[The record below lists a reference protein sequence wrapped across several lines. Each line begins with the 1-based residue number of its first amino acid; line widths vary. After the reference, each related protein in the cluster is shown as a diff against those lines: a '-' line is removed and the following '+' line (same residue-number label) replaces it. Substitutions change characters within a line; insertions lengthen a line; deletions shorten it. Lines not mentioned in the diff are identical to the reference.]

1 MTLPTGDAA
10 PTAAEQT
17 TDARILR
24 RGLRNIGA
32 MIRIAPKPFA
42 VAALGAMVNTALTLF
57 LSFVIGWVVA
67 EIAVPAYENGEVALG
82 SVVIGVA
89 ALLGTSIIRFS
100 SMCARRIG
108 AGVMMF
114 GVQAHWRRRITRRY
128 LALPVSWHQKHPTGT
143 LLSNAN
149 ADVEAATRP
158 LAPLPFACGTLFMV
172 AIAMVAFF
180 SIDWAVA
187 LVALAMFPTLFA
199 LNALFA
205 TKMAPR
211 AKRAQELRAEVSAVG
226 HESFDGALVVK
237 AMGREAAE
245 TERFSASAT
254 ELRDAM
260 IGVGRLRAAFEPA
273 IAGLPEIGVIL
284 ALLVGL
290 ARFQAGAIDLGQLVT
305 VAFMFSVLAL
315 PVRAIGWVLGDLPG
329 SVVGRER
336 VDHVLAA
343 TGDMTYGDKELQDTG
358 AAAELAFDHV
368 AYAYPDGH
376 EALTD
381 VSFTVEPGST
391 VALVGAT
398 GSGKSTLAH
407 LAARLIDPA
416 RGTVR
421 LDGEDL
427 RDLTHAALARNTALV
442 QQIPFVFDDTVR
454 ANLSLD
460 RAGLDDDRLW
470 DALVAA
476 GAEKFTASLDD
487 GLDTEVGERGTTL
500 SGGQRQRLTL
510 ARALAGRP
518 RLLVLDDATSAVDP
532 KVESQILS
540 GLKHSS
546 ESASVLVVAYRR
558 ATIALADRVVFLEDG
573 RITAQGTHTGLLR
586 DHRPYAELVTAYE
599 RAEAEREFDSEFKDG
614 ELKDGE
620 FHDAEYGDSAFSGG
634 EFNKSE
640 FNDEETA
647 A

>member
-1 MTLPTGDAA
+1 MINTGA
-10 PTAAEQT
+10 
-17 TDARILR
+17 
-24 RGLRNIGA
+24 
-32 MIRIAPKPFA
+32 
-42 VAALGAMVNTALTLF
+42 TLF
-57 LSFVIGWVVA
+57 LSYVVGWVVA
-67 EIAVPAYENGEVALG
+67 KIAVPAYENGEVVLG
-82 SVVIGVA
+82 TVLIGVA
-89 ALLGTSIIRFS
+89 ALLGTSLVRFS

-114 GVQAHWRRRITRRY
+114 NVQAHWRRQITRRY

-172 AIAMVAFF
+172 AVAMVAFF
-180 SIDWAVA
+180 TIDWAVA
-187 LVALAMFPTLFA
+187 MVALGLFPALFA
-199 LNALFA
+199 LNAIFA
-205 TKMAPR
+205 TRMAPR

-245 TERFSASAT
+245 TERFSRSAD

-273 IAGLPEIGVIL
+273 IAGLPEIGVLL

-290 ARFQAGAIDLGQLVT
+290 ARFQSGAINLEQLVT
-305 VAFMFSVLAL
+305 VAFMFSVLAF
-315 PVRAIGWVLGDLPG
+315 PVRAIGWVLGDLPS
-329 SVVGRER
+329 SVVGRRR
-336 VDHVLAA
+336 VDSVLAA
-343 TGDMTYGDKELQDTG
+343 TGDMTYGDKELPETDAPARLEFDT
-358 AAAELAFDHV
+358 V

-376 EALTD
+376 EALSEVT
-381 VSFTVEPGST
+381 FTLEPGTT

-407 LAARLIDPA
+407 LAARLIDPT

-421 LDGEDL
+421 LDGHDL
-427 RDLTHAALARNTALV
+427 RELTHASLARSTALV

-454 ANLSLD
+454 ANLALD
-460 RAGLDDDRLW
+460 RAGLDSAADDRDDRLW

-476 GAEKFTASLDD
+476 GAEKFVAVLDA

-518 RLLVLDDATSAVDP
+518 RLLILDDATSAVDP

-546 ESASVLVVAYRR
+546 DTATVLVVAYRR
-558 ATIALADRVVFLEDG
+558 ATIALADEVVFLEGG
-573 RITAQGTHTGLLR
+573 RITARGPHQELLQTHQ
-586 DHRPYAELVTAYE
+586 PYADLVTAYE
-599 RAEAEREFDSEFKDG
+599 RAEAEREFE
-614 ELKDGE
+614 GE
-620 FHDAEYGDSAFSGG
+620 FDDAENA
-634 EFNKSE
+634 EF
-640 FNDEETA
+640 DEENA

>member
-1 MTLPTGDAA
+1 MTLS
-10 PTAAEQT
+10 TADTAGPGAR
-17 TDARILR
+17 TDDLAGPDDPRILR
-24 RGLRNIGA
+24 EGLRNIGD
-32 MIRIAPKPFA
+32 MIRLAPKPFA
-42 VAALGAMVNTALTLF
+42 VGAAGAMVNTGMTLF
-57 LSFVIGWVVA
+57 LSYVIGWVVA
-67 EIAVPAYENGEVALG
+67 KIAVPAYENGEVVLAT
-82 SVVIGVA
+82 VILGVA

-114 GVQAHWRRRITRRY
+114 GVQAHWRRQITRRY

-172 AIAMVAFF
+172 AVAMVAFIT
-180 SIDWAVA
+180 IDWAVA
-187 LVALAMFPTLFA
+187 LVAVGMFPALFA

-245 TERFSASAT
+245 TERFSGSAN

-273 IAGLPEIGVIL
+273 IAGLPEIGVLL

-290 ARFQAGAIDLGQLVT
+290 VRFEAGAINLEQLVT
-305 VAFMFSVLAL
+305 VSFMFSVLAF
-315 PVRAIGWVLGDLPG
+315 PIRAIGWVLGDLPG
-329 SVVGRER
+329 SVVGRRR
-336 VDHVLAA
+336 VDHVLSS
-343 TGDMTYGDKELQDTG
+343 TGDMAYGDKEIPDTP
-358 AAAELAFDHV
+358 APARLEFDAV

-376 EALTD
+376 EALGD
-381 VSFTVEPGST
+381 VTFTVEPGTT

-398 GSGKSTLAH
+398 GSGKSSLAH
-407 LAARLIDPA
+407 LAARLIDPT

-427 RDLTHAALARNTALV
+427 RDLTHASLARTTALV

-454 ANLSLD
+454 ANLALD
-460 RAGLDDDRLW
+460 RPGLDDDRLW

-476 GAEKFTASLDD
+476 GAEKFTAALEA

-518 RLLVLDDATSAVDP
+518 RLLILDDATSAVDP
-532 KVESQILS
+532 KIESQILS
-540 GLKHSS
+540 GLKRSS
-546 ESASVLVVAYRR
+546 DTASVLVVAYRR
-558 ATIALADRVVFLEDG
+558 ATIALADEVVFLEGG
-573 RITAQGTHTGLLR
+573 RITARGPHHELLQTHQ
-586 DHRPYAELVTAYE
+586 PYADLVTAYE
-599 RAEAEREFDSEFKDG
+599 RAEAEREFDAEFDDAG
-614 ELKDGE
+614 SDE
-620 FHDAEYGDSAFSGG
+620 F
-634 EFNKSE
+634 
-640 FNDEETA
+640 DEENA

>member
-1 MTLPTGDAA
+1 
-10 PTAAEQT
+10 
-17 TDARILR
+17 
-24 RGLRNIGA
+24 
-32 MIRIAPKPFA
+32 
-42 VAALGAMVNTALTLF
+42 
-57 LSFVIGWVVA
+57 
-67 EIAVPAYENGEVALG
+67 
-82 SVVIGVA
+82 
-89 ALLGTSIIRFS
+89 
-100 SMCARRIG
+100 
-108 AGVMMF
+108 
-114 GVQAHWRRRITRRY
+114 
-128 LALPVSWHQKHPTGT
+128 
-143 LLSNAN
+143 
-149 ADVEAATRP
+149 
-158 LAPLPFACGTLFMV
+158 MV
-172 AIAMVAFF
+172 AVAMVAFAT
-180 SIDWAVA
+180 IDWAVA
-187 LVALAMFPTLFA
+187 LVALGMFPALFA
-199 LNALFA
+199 LNAVFA

-245 TERFSASAT
+245 TERFSRSAN

-273 IAGLPEIGVIL
+273 IAGLPEIGVLL

-290 ARFQAGAIDLGQLVT
+290 VRFQAGAIDLEQLVT
-305 VAFMFSVLAL
+305 VSFMFSVLAF

-329 SVVGRER
+329 SVVGRRR
-336 VDHVLAA
+336 VDHVLSA
-343 TGDMTYGDKELQDTG
+343 TGDMTYGDQELPDST
-358 AAAELAFDHV
+358 APSRLEFDAV

-376 EALTD
+376 EALGEVT
-381 VSFTVEPGST
+381 FAVEPGTT

-407 LAARLIDPA
+407 LAARLIDPT
-416 RGTVR
+416 RGAVR

-427 RDLTHAALARNTALV
+427 RDLSHASLARTTALV

-454 ANLSLD
+454 ANLALD

-476 GAEKFTASLDD
+476 GAEKFTAALEA

-518 RLLVLDDATSAVDP
+518 RLLILDDATSAVDP

-546 ESASVLVVAYRR
+546 DTASVLVVAYRR
-558 ATIALADRVVFLEDG
+558 ATIALADEVVFLEGG
-573 RITAQGTHTGLLR
+573 RITARGPHQELLQTHQ
-586 DHRPYAELVTAYE
+586 PYADLVTAYE
-599 RAEAEREFDSEFKDG
+599 RAEAEREFDGEFEGADDEFDGSERNDPDFKDS
-614 ELKDGE
+614 D
-620 FHDAEYGDSAFSGG
+620 F
-634 EFNKSE
+634 
-640 FNDEETA
+640 DEENA

>member
-1 MTLPTGDAA
+1 MTLPTGDALDDQ
-10 PTAAEQT
+10 PV
-17 TDARILR
+17 DDRILR
-24 RGLRNIGA
+24 AGLRNIGD
-32 MIRIAPKPFA
+32 MIRLQPKPFA
-42 VAALGAMVNTALTLF
+42 AAAAGAMLNTLMTLF

-67 EIAVPAYENGEVALG
+67 GIAVPAYENGEVVLATVL
-82 SVVIGVA
+82 IGVA

-114 GVQAHWRRRITRRY
+114 GVQAHWRRQITRRY

-172 AIAMVAFF
+172 AVAMVAFF
-180 SIDWAVA
+180 WIDWAVA
-187 LVALAMFPTLFA
+187 LVALGMFPALFA

-237 AMGREAAE
+237 AMGRESAE
-245 TERFSASAT
+245 TERFSASAE

-273 IAGLPEIGVIL
+273 IAGLPEIGVLL

-290 ARFQAGAIDLGQLVT
+290 ARFEAGAIDLEQLVT
-305 VAFMFSVLAL
+305 VSFMFSVLAF

-329 SVVGRER
+329 SVVGRRR
-336 VDHVLAA
+336 VDHVLTA
-343 TGDMTYGDKELQDTG
+343 TGDMTYGEKELPDTT
-358 AAAELAFDHV
+358 APAKLAFDAV

-376 EALTD
+376 EALHEVT
-381 VSFTVEPGST
+381 FTVEPGTT

-407 LAARLIDPA
+407 LAARLIDPT
-416 RGTVR
+416 RGAVSV
-421 LDGEDL
+421 DGEDL
-427 RDLTHAALARNTALV
+427 RDLTHAELARTTALV

-454 ANLSLD
+454 ANLALGRD
-460 RAGLDDDRLW
+460 GVDDDRLW
-470 DALVAA
+470 GALVAA
-476 GAEKFTASLDD
+476 GAEKFTASLED

-518 RLLVLDDATSAVDP
+518 RMLVLDDATSAVDP

-540 GLKHSS
+540 GLRDSS
-546 ESASVLVVAYRR
+546 EAASVLVVAYRR
-558 ATIALADRVVFLEDG
+558 ATIALADEVVFLEGG
-573 RITAQGTHTGLLR
+573 RITARGPHTELLR
-586 DHRPYAELVTAYE
+586 THLPYAELVTAYE
-599 RAEAEREFDSEFKDG
+599 RAEAEREFD
-614 ELKDGE
+614 
-620 FHDAEYGDSAFSGG
+620 
-634 EFNKSE
+634 
-640 FNDEETA
+640 EEA
-647 A
+647 AS

>member
-1 MTLPTGDAA
+1 MTLPTGAGSSLDDQPA
-10 PTAAEQT
+10 
-17 TDARILR
+17 DDRLLR
-24 RGLRNIGA
+24 QGLRNIGD
-32 MIRIAPKPFA
+32 MIRLEPKPFA
-42 VAALGAMVNTALTLF
+42 VGAAGAMANTAMTLF
-57 LSFVIGWVVA
+57 LSFVVGWVVSG
-67 EIAVPAYENGEVALG
+67 IAVPAYENGEVALG
-82 SVVIGVA
+82 TVFIGVA

-100 SMCARRIG
+100 TMCARRIG

-158 LAPLPFACGTLFMV
+158 LAPLPFAVGTLFMV
-172 AIAMVAFF
+172 VIAMAAFF
-180 SIDWAVA
+180 WIDWAVA
-187 LVALAMFPTLFA
+187 LVALGMFPALFA

-237 AMGREAAE
+237 AMGRETAE
-245 TERFSASAT
+245 TERFSASAE

-273 IAGLPEIGVIL
+273 IAGLPEIGVLL

-290 ARFQAGAIDLGQLVT
+290 ARYEAGAIDLGQLVT
-305 VAFMFSVLAL
+305 VSFMFSVLAF

-329 SVVGRER
+329 SVVGRRR
-336 VDHVLAA
+336 VDHVLSA
-343 TGDMTYGDKELQDTG
+343 TGDMSYGHKDLPETT
-358 AAAELAFDHV
+358 APARLAFDHV

-376 EALTD
+376 EALQEVT
-381 VSFTVEPGST
+381 FTVEPGTT

-407 LAARLIDPA
+407 LAARLIDPT
-416 RGTVR
+416 RGHLT
-421 LDGEDL
+421 LDGDDL
-427 RDLTHAALARNTALV
+427 RDLTHASLARTTALV

-454 ANLSLD
+454 ANLALD
-460 RAGLDDDRLW
+460 RDGIDDDRLW
-470 DALVAA
+470 KALAAA
-476 GAEKFTASLDD
+476 GAEKFTAALED

-518 RLLVLDDATSAVDP
+518 RMLILDDATSAVDP

-546 ESASVLVVAYRR
+546 AVASVLVVAYRR
-558 ATIALADRVVFLEDG
+558 ATIALADEVVFLEGG
-573 RITAQGTHTGLLR
+573 RIAARGPHTELLKTHQ
-586 DHRPYAELVTAYE
+586 PYADLVTAYE
-599 RAEAEREFDSEFKDG
+599 RAEAEREFE
-614 ELKDGE
+614 
-620 FHDAEYGDSAFSGG
+620 G
-634 EFNKSE
+634 EFN
-640 FNDEETA
+640 EEEATA
-647 A
+647 

>member
-1 MTLPTGDAA
+1 MTLPTGTAA
-10 PTAAEQT
+10 PSLDDQPA
-17 TDARILR
+17 DDRILR
-24 RGLRNIGA
+24 QGLRNIGD
-32 MIRIAPKPFA
+32 MIRLEPKPFA
-42 VAALGAMVNTALTLF
+42 VGAVGAMANTAMTLF
-57 LSFVIGWVVA
+57 LSFVVGWVVSS
-67 EIAVPAYENGEVALG
+67 IAVPAYENGEVALG
-82 SVVIGVA
+82 TIMIGVA

-100 SMCARRIG
+100 TMCARRIG

-114 GVQAHWRRRITRRY
+114 GVQAHWRRQITRRY

-158 LAPLPFACGTLFMV
+158 LAPLPFAVGTLFMV
-172 AIAMVAFF
+172 AIAMGAFF
-180 SIDWAVA
+180 WIDWAIA
-187 LVALAMFPTLFA
+187 LVALGMFPTLFA

-245 TERFSASAT
+245 TERFSATAE

-273 IAGLPEIGVIL
+273 ISGLPEIGVL
-284 ALLVGL
+284 VALLVGL
-290 ARFQAGAIDLGQLVT
+290 ARFEAGAIDLGQLVT
-305 VAFMFSVLAL
+305 VSFMFSVLAF

-329 SVVGRER
+329 SVVGRRR
-336 VDHVLAA
+336 VDHVLSA
-343 TGDMTYGDKELQDTG
+343 TGDMSYGTEALPDTT
-358 AAAELAFDHV
+358 APARLEFNAV

-376 EALTD
+376 EALHEVT
-381 VSFTVEPGST
+381 FTVEPGTT

-407 LAARLIDPA
+407 LAARLIDPT
-416 RGTVR
+416 RGTVT
-421 LDGEDL
+421 LDDRDL
-427 RDLTHAALARNTALV
+427 RDLTHPSLARTTALV

-454 ANLSLD
+454 ANLALD
-460 RAGLDDDRLW
+460 RPGLTDDRLW

-476 GAEKFTASLDD
+476 GAEKFTAALEQ

-510 ARALAGRP
+510 ARALAGKP
-518 RLLVLDDATSAVDP
+518 RLLILDDATSAVDP
-532 KVESQILS
+532 KVESQILT
-540 GLKHSS
+540 GLKDSADV
-546 ESASVLVVAYRR
+546 ASVLVVAYRR
-558 ATIALADRVVFLEDG
+558 ATIALADEVVFLEDG
-573 RITAQGTHTGLLR
+573 RITARGPHQELLKTHQ
-586 DHRPYAELVTAYE
+586 PYADLVTAYE
-599 RAEAEREFDSEFKDG
+599 RAEAEREFE
-614 ELKDGE
+614 GE
-620 FHDAEYGDSAFSGG
+620 FDDP
-634 EFNKSE
+634 EFNDPDFK
-640 FNDEETA
+640 DEETA

>member
-1 MTLPTGDAA
+1 MTLPTGDSLDDQPA
-10 PTAAEQT
+10 
-17 TDARILR
+17 DDRILR
-24 RGLRNIGA
+24 TGLRNIGD
-32 MIRIAPKPFA
+32 MVRLQPKPFA
-42 VAALGAMVNTALTLF
+42 VAAAGAMLNTGMTLF
-57 LSFVIGWVVA
+57 LSYIIGWVVA
-67 EIAVPAYENGEVALG
+67 GIAVPAYEDGEVVLAAVL
-82 SVVIGVA
+82 IGVA

-128 LALPVSWHQKHPTGT
+128 LALPVSWHQRHPTGT

-172 AIAMVAFF
+172 AVAMVAFF
-180 SIDWAVA
+180 TIDWAVA
-187 LVALAMFPTLFA
+187 LVALGMFPALFA
-199 LNALFA
+199 LNAVFA

-245 TERFSASAT
+245 TERFSGSAT

-273 IAGLPEIGVIL
+273 IAGLPEIGVLL

-290 ARFQAGAIDLGQLVT
+290 ARFEAGAIDLEQLVT
-305 VAFMFSVLAL
+305 VSFMFSVLAF

-329 SVVGRER
+329 SVVGRRR
-336 VDHVLAA
+336 VDHVLSA
-343 TGDMTYGDKELQDTG
+343 TGDMTYGDRELPATT
-358 AAAELAFDHV
+358 APARLEFDAV

-376 EALTD
+376 EALGEVT
-381 VSFTVEPGST
+381 FTVEPGTT

-407 LAARLIDPA
+407 LAARLIDPG
-416 RGTVR
+416 RGEVR

-427 RDLTHAALARNTALV
+427 RGLTHASLARTTALV

-454 ANLSLD
+454 ANLALD
-460 RAGLDDDRLW
+460 RDGADDDRLW
-470 DALVAA
+470 EALAAA
-476 GAEKFTASLDD
+476 GAEKFTASLED

-546 ESASVLVVAYRR
+546 EAASVLVVAYRR
-558 ATIALADRVVFLEDG
+558 ATIALADEVVFLEGG
-573 RITAQGTHTGLLR
+573 RITARGPHTELLR
-586 DHRPYAELVTAYE
+586 THLPYAELVTAYE
-599 RAEAEREFDSEFKDG
+599 RAEAEREFD
-614 ELKDGE
+614 
-620 FHDAEYGDSAFSGG
+620 
-634 EFNKSE
+634 
-640 FNDEETA
+640 EETA

>member
-1 MTLPTGDAA
+1 MTLPTG
-10 PTAAEQT
+10 TAADPDDLAAGADE
-17 TDARILR
+17 RILG
-24 RGLRNIGA
+24 RGLRNLGD
-32 MIRIAPKPFA
+32 MIRLKPKPFA
-42 VAALGAMVNTALTLF
+42 VGAAGAMINTGMTLF
-57 LSFVIGWVVA
+57 LSYVVGWVVA
-67 EIAVPAYENGEVALG
+67 GIAVPAYESGEVAVGTVLLG
-82 SVVIGVA
+82 AA

-108 AGVMMF
+108 AGVMQF
-114 GVQAHWRRRITRRY
+114 GVQAAWRRRITRRY

-172 AIAMVAFF
+172 VVAMIAFF
-180 SIDWAVA
+180 TIDWAIA
-187 LVALAMFPTLFA
+187 LVALGMFPALFA
-199 LNALFA
+199 LNAVFA

-237 AMGREAAE
+237 AMGRESAE

-273 IAGLPEIGVIL
+273 ISGLPEIAVL
-284 ALLVGL
+284 VALLVGL
-290 ARFQAGAIDLGQLVT
+290 ARFEAGAISLEQLVT
-305 VAFMFSVLAL
+305 VSFMFSVLAF

-329 SVVGRER
+329 SVVGRAR

-343 TGDMTYGDKELQDTG
+343 TGDMAYGDKQLPASTAPASIE
-358 AAAELAFDHV
+358 FDAV

-376 EALTD
+376 EALREVT
-381 VSFTVEPGST
+381 FTVTPGTT

-407 LAARLIDPA
+407 LAARLVDPS
-416 RGTVR
+416 RGAVR
-421 LDGEDL
+421 VDGEDL
-427 RDLTHAALARNTALV
+427 RGLDHASLARTTALV

-454 ANLSLD
+454 ANIALG
-460 RAGLDDDRLW
+460 RPGVDDDRIW

-476 GAEKFTASLDD
+476 GAEKFVLNLDD
-487 GLDTEVGERGTTL
+487 GLDTEVGERGTSL

-532 KVESQILS
+532 KVESQILA
-540 GLKHSS
+540 GLKGSS
-546 ESASVLVVAYRR
+546 EAASVLVVAYRR
-558 ATIALADRVVFLEDG
+558 ATIALADEVVFLEGG
-573 RITAQGTHTGLLR
+573 RITARGPHTELLR
-586 DHRPYAELVTAYE
+586 THQPYADLVTAYE
-599 RAEAEREFDSEFKDG
+599 RAEAEREFD
-614 ELKDGE
+614 
-620 FHDAEYGDSAFSGG
+620 
-634 EFNKSE
+634 
-640 FNDEETA
+640 EEGA

>member
-1 MTLPTGDAA
+1 MTP
-10 PTAAEQT
+10 PTAEAAGPGAGIDDLT
-17 TDARILR
+17 GPPDARILR
-24 RGLRNIGA
+24 EGLRNIGD
-32 MIRIAPKPFA
+32 MIRLEPKPFTVGA
-42 VAALGAMVNTALTLF
+42 VGAMINTGMTLF
-57 LSFVIGWVVA
+57 LSYVVGWVVA
-67 EIAVPAYENGEVALG
+67 KIAVPAYENGEVVFGTVL
-82 SVVIGVA
+82 IGVA
-89 ALLGTSIIRFS
+89 ALVATSLVRFS

-114 GVQAHWRRRITRRY
+114 GVQAHWRRQITRRY

-172 AIAMVAFF
+172 AVAMVAFF
-180 SIDWAVA
+180 TIDWAVA
-187 LVALAMFPTLFA
+187 MVALGLFPALFA
-199 LNALFA
+199 LNAIFA
-205 TKMAPR
+205 TRMAPR

-245 TERFSASAT
+245 TERFSRSAD

-273 IAGLPEIGVIL
+273 IAGLPEIGVLL

-290 ARFQAGAIDLGQLVT
+290 ARFQAGAIDLEQLVT
-305 VAFMFSVLAL
+305 VSVMFSVLAF
-315 PVRAIGWVLGDLPG
+315 PVRAIGWVLGDLPS
-329 SVVGRER
+329 SVVGRRR

-343 TGDMTYGDKELQDTG
+343 TGDMTYGDKELPETDAPARLQ
-358 AAAELAFDHV
+358 FDAV

-376 EALTD
+376 EALSEVT
-381 VSFTVEPGST
+381 FAIEPGTT

-407 LAARLIDPA
+407 LAARLIDPS
-416 RGTVR
+416 RGAVR
-421 LDGEDL
+421 LDEHDL
-427 RDLTHAALARNTALV
+427 RDLTHASLARATALV

-454 ANLSLD
+454 ANLALD

-476 GAEKFTASLDD
+476 GAEKFVAALDA

-518 RLLVLDDATSAVDP
+518 RLLILDDATSAVDP

-546 ESASVLVVAYRR
+546 DTASVLVVAYRR
-558 ATIALADRVVFLEDG
+558 ATIALSDEVVFLEGG
-573 RITAQGTHTGLLR
+573 RITARGPHQELLQTHQ
-586 DHRPYAELVTAYE
+586 PYADLVTAYE
-599 RAEAEREFDSEFKDG
+599 RAEAEREFE
-614 ELKDGE
+614 GE
-620 FHDAEYGDSAFSGG
+620 FEAEFDDAEDA
-634 EFNKSE
+634 EF
-640 FNDEETA
+640 DEETA
-647 A
+647 

>member
-1 MTLPTGDAA
+1 MTP
-10 PTAAEQT
+10 PTAEAAGPGAAIDDLT
-17 TDARILR
+17 GPPDARILR
-24 RGLRNIGA
+24 EGMRNIGD
-32 MIRIAPKPFA
+32 MIRLQPKPFTVGA
-42 VAALGAMVNTALTLF
+42 VGAMINTGMTLF
-57 LSFVIGWVVA
+57 LSYIVGWVVA
-67 EIAVPAYENGEVALG
+67 RIAVPAYENGEVVLG
-82 SVVIGVA
+82 TVVLGVA
-89 ALLGTSIIRFS
+89 ALLATSLIRFS

-114 GVQAHWRRRITRRY
+114 GVQAHWRRQITRRY

-158 LAPLPFACGTLFMV
+158 LAPLPFAVGTLFMV
-172 AIAMVAFF
+172 VVAMVAFFTIDWAIAMVA
-180 SIDWAVA
+180 
-187 LVALAMFPTLFA
+187 LGLFPALFA
-199 LNALFA
+199 LNAIFA
-205 TKMAPR
+205 TRMAPR
-211 AKRAQELRAEVSAVG
+211 AKRAQELRAEVSAVEG
-226 HESFDGALVVK
+226 FVADGALVVK

-245 TERFSASAT
+245 TERFSRSAD

-273 IAGLPEIGVIL
+273 IAGLPEIGVLL

-290 ARFQAGAIDLGQLVT
+290 ARFQAGAINLEQLVT
-305 VAFMFSVLAL
+305 VASMFSVLAF
-315 PVRAIGWVLGDLPG
+315 PVRAIGWVLGDLPT
-329 SVVGRER
+329 SVVGRRR

-343 TGDMTYGDKELQDTG
+343 HGDMTYGDKELPETD
-358 AAAELAFDHV
+358 APSRLEFDAV

-376 EALTD
+376 EAISEVT
-381 VSFTVEPGST
+381 FTVEPGTT

-407 LAARLIDPA
+407 LAARLIDPT

-421 LDGEDL
+421 LDGHDL
-427 RDLTHAALARNTALV
+427 RDLTHASLARTTALV

-454 ANLSLD
+454 ANLALD
-460 RAGLDDDRLW
+460 RPGLDDDRLW

-476 GAEKFTASLDD
+476 GAEKFVAALDA

-546 ESASVLVVAYRR
+546 DTASVLVVAYRR
-558 ATIALADRVVFLEDG
+558 ASIALADEVVFLEGG
-573 RITAQGTHTGLLR
+573 RITARGPHQELLQTHQ
-586 DHRPYAELVTAYE
+586 PYADLVTAYE
-599 RAEAEREFDSEFKDG
+599 RAEAEREFE
-614 ELKDGE
+614 GE
-620 FHDAEYGDSAFSGG
+620 FDDAENA
-634 EFNKSE
+634 EF
-640 FNDEETA
+640 DEENVS
-647 A
+647 

>member
-1 MTLPTGDAA
+1 MTLPTGDSLDDQPA
-10 PTAAEQT
+10 
-17 TDARILR
+17 DDRILR
-24 RGLRNIGA
+24 AGLRNLGD
-32 MIRIAPKPFA
+32 MIRLAPKPFA
-42 VAALGAMVNTALTLF
+42 VGAAGAMVNTGMTLF
-57 LSFVIGWVVA
+57 LSYVIGWVVSR
-67 EIAVPAYENGEVALG
+67 IAVPAYENGEVVLG
-82 SVVIGVA
+82 TVLLGVA

-108 AGVMMF
+108 AGVMQF

-172 AIAMVAFF
+172 VVAMVAFF
-180 SIDWAVA
+180 LIDWAIA
-187 LVALAMFPTLFA
+187 LVALGMFPALFA

-245 TERFSASAT
+245 TERFGASAG

-273 IAGLPEIGVIL
+273 IAGLPEIGVL
-284 ALLVGL
+284 VALLVGL
-290 ARFQAGAIDLGQLVT
+290 ARFEAGAIDLGQLVT
-305 VAFMFSVLAL
+305 VSVMFSVLAF

-329 SVVGRER
+329 AVVGRR
-336 VDHVLAA
+336 RIDHVLAA
-343 TGDMTYGDKELQDTG
+343 TGDMAYGDKELEPTG
-358 AAAELAFDHV
+358 APARLEFDAV

-381 VSFTVEPGST
+381 VSFTVEPGTT

-416 RGTVR
+416 RGRVR

-427 RDLTHAALARNTALV
+427 RGLTHASLARTTALV

-454 ANLSLD
+454 ANLALD
-460 RAGLDDDRLW
+460 REGVDDDRLW
-470 DALVAA
+470 EALVAA
-476 GAEKFTASLDD
+476 GAEKFTASLEA

-540 GLKHSS
+540 GLKDSS
-546 ESASVLVVAYRR
+546 EAASVLVVAYRR
-558 ATIALADRVVFLEDG
+558 ATIALADEVVFLEGG
-573 RITAQGTHTGLLR
+573 RITARGPHAELLR
-586 DHRPYAELVTAYE
+586 THLPYAELVTAYE
-599 RAEAEREFDSEFKDG
+599 RAEAEREFD
-614 ELKDGE
+614 
-620 FHDAEYGDSAFSGG
+620 
-634 EFNKSE
+634 
-640 FNDEETA
+640 EENA

>member
-1 MTLPTGDAA
+1 MTLPTG
-10 PTAAEQT
+10 TAADPDDLAAGADEH
-17 TDARILR
+17 ILG
-24 RGLRNIGA
+24 RGLRNIGD
-32 MIRIAPKPFA
+32 MIRLKPKPFA
-42 VAALGAMVNTALTLF
+42 VGAAGAMINTGMTLL
-57 LSFVIGWVVA
+57 LSYIVGWVVA
-67 EIAVPAYENGEVALG
+67 GIAVPAYENGEVALG
-82 SVVIGVA
+82 TVLLGAA

-108 AGVMMF
+108 AGVMQF
-114 GVQAHWRRRITRRY
+114 GVQAEWRRRITRRY

-172 AIAMVAFF
+172 VVAMIAFF
-180 SIDWAVA
+180 AIDWAIA
-187 LVALAMFPTLFA
+187 LVALGMFPALFA
-199 LNALFA
+199 LNAVFA

-245 TERFSASAT
+245 TERFSASAG

-273 IAGLPEIGVIL
+273 IAGLPEIAVL
-284 ALLVGL
+284 VALLVGL
-290 ARFQAGAIDLGQLVT
+290 ARFEAGAINLEQLVT
-305 VAFMFSVLAL
+305 VSFMFSVLAF

-329 SVVGRER
+329 SVVGRAR

-343 TGDMTYGDKELQDTG
+343 TGDMAYGDKQLPATTAPATLE
-358 AAAELAFDHV
+358 FDAV

-376 EALTD
+376 EALREVT
-381 VSFTVEPGST
+381 FTVAPGTT

-407 LAARLIDPA
+407 LAARLIDPG

-421 LDGEDL
+421 LDGTDL
-427 RDLTHAALARNTALV
+427 RDLDHASLARSTALV
-442 QQIPFVFDDTVR
+442 QQIPFIFDDTVR
-454 ANLSLD
+454 ANIALD
-460 RAGLDDDRLW
+460 RPGLSGAGDESDDRLW

-476 GAEKFTASLDD
+476 GAEKFVLNLDD
-487 GLDTEVGERGTTL
+487 GLDTEVGERGTSL

-510 ARALAGRP
+510 ARALAGSP

-540 GLKHSS
+540 GLKDSS
-546 ESASVLVVAYRR
+546 EAASVLVVAYRR
-558 ATIALADRVVFLEDG
+558 ATIALADEVVFLEGG
-573 RITAQGTHTGLLR
+573 RITARGPHTELLR
-586 DHRPYAELVTAYE
+586 THPPYADLVTAYE
-599 RAEAEREFDSEFKDG
+599 RAEAEREFD
-614 ELKDGE
+614 GE
-620 FHDAEYGDSAFSGG
+620 FDRELAAADTDH
-634 EFNKSE
+634 
-640 FNDEETA
+640 EEGA

>member
-10 PTAAEQT
+10 TTAEAPS
-17 TDARILR
+17 TDTRILR
-24 RGLRNIGA
+24 RGLRNIGD
-32 MIRIAPKPFA
+32 MIRLEPRPFA
-42 VAALGAMVNTALTLF
+42 VGALGAMVNTAMTLF
-57 LSFVIGWVVA
+57 LSYIVGWVVA
-67 EIAVPAYENGEVALG
+67 GIAVPAYENGEVALG
-82 SVVIGVA
+82 TVLLGVA

-158 LAPLPFACGTLFMV
+158 LAPLPFACGTIFMV
-172 AIAMVAFF
+172 AIAMIAFF
-180 SIDWAVA
+180 SIDWAIA
-187 LVALAMFPTLFA
+187 LVALGMFPALFA
-199 LNALFA
+199 LNAIFA

-245 TERFSASAT
+245 TERFSASAD

-273 IAGLPEIGVIL
+273 IAGLPELGVL
-284 ALLVGL
+284 VALLVGL
-290 ARFQAGAIDLGQLVT
+290 ARFEAGAIDLGQLVT
-305 VAFMFSVLAL
+305 VSFMFSVLAF

-343 TGDMTYGDKELQDTG
+343 TGDMAYGDKELPETP
-358 AAAELAFDHV
+358 APATLAFDRV

-376 EALTD
+376 EALAEVT
-381 VSFTVEPGST
+381 FTVEPGTT

-407 LAARLIDPA
+407 LAARLIDPSGGA
-416 RGTVR
+416 LR

-427 RDLTHAALARNTALV
+427 RDLTHASLARSAALV

-454 ANLSLD
+454 ANISLD
-460 RAGLDDDRLW
+460 RPGVDDDRVW

-476 GAEKFTASLDD
+476 GAEKFTASLDK

-532 KVESQILS
+532 KVESQILA
-540 GLKHSS
+540 GLKGSS

-558 ATIALADRVVFLEDG
+558 ATIALADRVVFLENG
-573 RITAQGTHTGLLR
+573 RITAQGTHVGLLET
-586 DHRPYAELVTAYE
+586 HRPYAELVTAYE
-599 RAEAEREFDSEFKDG
+599 RAEAEREFD
-614 ELKDGE
+614 
-620 FHDAEYGDSAFSGG
+620 
-634 EFNKSE
+634 
-640 FNDEETA
+640 EENA

>member
-1 MTLPTGDAA
+1 
-10 PTAAEQT
+10 
-17 TDARILR
+17 
-24 RGLRNIGA
+24 
-32 MIRIAPKPFA
+32 MIRIKPKPFA
-42 VAALGAMVNTALTLF
+42 VGAAGAMINTGMTLL
-57 LSFVIGWVVA
+57 LSYVIGWVVA
-67 EIAVPAYENGEVALG
+67 GIAVPAYESGEVALG
-82 SVVIGVA
+82 TVLLGVA

-108 AGVMMF
+108 AGVMQF
-114 GVQAHWRRRITRRY
+114 GVQAEWRRRITRRY

-172 AIAMVAFF
+172 VVAMIAFF
-180 SIDWAVA
+180 TIDWAIA
-187 LVALAMFPTLFA
+187 LVALGMFPALFA
-199 LNALFA
+199 LNAVFA
-205 TKMAPR
+205 TRMAPR

-273 IAGLPEIGVIL
+273 ISGLPEIAVL
-284 ALLVGL
+284 VALLVGL
-290 ARFQAGAIDLGQLVT
+290 ARFEAGAIDLEQLVT
-305 VAFMFSVLAL
+305 VSFMFSVLAF
-315 PVRAIGWVLGDLPG
+315 PVRAIGWVLGDLPA
-329 SVVGRER
+329 SVVGRAR
-336 VDHVLAA
+336 VDHVLSA
-343 TGDMTYGDKELQDTG
+343 TGDMAYGYEELPPST
-358 AAAELAFDHV
+358 APARLEFDAV

-376 EALTD
+376 EALREVTF
-381 VSFTVEPGST
+381 SVEPGTT

-407 LAARLIDPA
+407 LAARLIDPT

-421 LDGEDL
+421 LDGFDV
-427 RDLTHAALARNTALV
+427 RDLDHASLARTTALV

-454 ANLSLD
+454 ANLALG
-460 RAGLDDDRLW
+460 RPGLDDERLW

-476 GAEKFTASLDD
+476 GAEKFVLNLDD
-487 GLDTEVGERGTTL
+487 GLDTEVGERGTSL

-510 ARALAGRP
+510 ARALAGDP

-532 KVESQILS
+532 KVESQILA
-540 GLKHSS
+540 GLKDSS
-546 ESASVLVVAYRR
+546 DAASVLVVAYRR
-558 ATIALADRVVFLEDG
+558 ATIALADEVVFLEGG
-573 RITAQGTHTGLLR
+573 RITARGPHAELLR
-586 DHRPYAELVTAYE
+586 THQPYADLVTAYE
-599 RAEAEREFDSEFKDG
+599 RAEAEREFDT
-614 ELKDGE
+614 
-620 FHDAEYGDSAFSGG
+620 
-634 EFNKSE
+634 E
-640 FNDEETA
+640 FNDEEGA

>member
-10 PTAAEQT
+10 PTAFDQPADT
-17 TDARILR
+17 RILR
-24 RGLRNIGA
+24 RGLRNIVD
-32 MIRIAPKPFA
+32 MVRIEPKPFA
-42 VAALGAMVNTALTLF
+42 VGALGAMVNTAMTLF
-57 LSFVIGWVVA
+57 LSFIIGWVVA
-67 EIAVPAYENGEVALG
+67 GVAVPAYENGEVALG
-82 SVVIGVA
+82 TVLLGVA

-114 GVQAHWRRRITRRY
+114 KVQAHWRRRITRRY

-172 AIAMVAFF
+172 VIAMIAFAL
-180 SIDWAVA
+180 IDWAVA
-187 LVALAMFPTLFA
+187 LVALGMFPALFA
-199 LNALFA
+199 LNAYFA

-273 IAGLPEIGVIL
+273 IAGLPEIGVL
-284 ALLVGL
+284 VALLVGL
-290 ARFQAGAIDLGQLVT
+290 VRFEAGAITLEQLVT
-305 VAFMFSVLAL
+305 VSFMFSVLAF
-315 PVRAIGWVLGDLPG
+315 PIRAIGWVLGDLPG
-329 SVVGRER
+329 AVVGRGR

-343 TGDMTYGDKELQDTG
+343 TGDMSYGDKELPDSG
-358 AAAELAFDHV
+358 APAELAFDHI

-376 EALTD
+376 EALHD
-381 VSFTVEPGST
+381 VDFTVAPGTT

-407 LAARLIDPA
+407 LAARLVDPS

-421 LDGEDL
+421 LDGEDV
-427 RDLTHAALARNTALV
+427 RDLTHASLARTTALV

-454 ANLSLD
+454 ANLDLG
-460 RAGLDDDRLW
+460 REGVDDDRLW
-470 DALVAA
+470 DALAAA
-476 GAEKFTASLDD
+476 GAEKFTASLDA

-540 GLKHSS
+540 GLKHSQAAS
-546 ESASVLVVAYRR
+546 SVLVVAYRR
-558 ATIALADRVVFLEDG
+558 ATIALADEVVFLEGG
-573 RITAQGTHTGLLR
+573 RITARGPHTELLR
-586 DHRPYAELVTAYE
+586 THPPYADLVTAYE
-599 RAEAEREFDSEFKDG
+599 RAEAEREFDDPDEDDLSGTALNDSE
-614 ELKDGE
+614 L
-620 FHDAEYGDSAFSGG
+620 
-634 EFNKSE
+634 
-640 FNDEETA
+640 DEESA